1 MAAEPTGAR
10 VRQGLHRT
18 EDGLLVVAVLAMVV
32 LAALQ
37 IVMRNVL
44 GMGLLWIEPLLR
56 ALVLWIGLLGAVVA
70 SRDGQHIA
78 LDVLTRALP
87 PRWRRPLRG
96 AGCLFTTLV
105 CGALAWHGVRYVL
118 LEYDFA
124 GTAFADVPT
133 WAVVVIIPLALALI
147 GIRYA
152 LFALAFLRGREP
164 FGEPAP

>member
-1 MAAEPTGAR
+1 MAERPTTR
-10 VRQGLHRT
+10 LRRGLHRT
-18 EDGLLVVAVLAMVV
+18 EDGLLVTAVLVMVA

-37 IVMRNVL
+37 IVLRNVL
-44 GMGLLWIEPLLR
+44 GTGLFWIEPLLR

-70 SRDGQHIA
+70 SREGQHIA

-87 PRWRRPLRG
+87 PRWRRPLRS
-96 AGCLFTTLV
+96 AGCIFTTLV

-118 LEYDFA
+118 LEYEFA
-124 GTAFADVPT
+124 GTAFGAVPT
-133 WAVVVIIPLALALI
+133 WAVVAIIPLALGLI

-152 LFALAFLRGREP
+152 LFAVAFLRGREP

>member
-1 MAAEPTGAR
+1 M
-10 VRQGLHRT
+10 HRT
-18 EDGLLVVAVLAMVV
+18 EDGLLVTAVLVMVA

-37 IVMRNVL
+37 ILLRNVL
-44 GMGLLWIEPLLR
+44 GAGQLWIEPLLR

-96 AGCLFTTLV
+96 AGCLFTTVV
-105 CGALAWHGVRYVL
+105 CAALAWHGVRYVL

-124 GTAFADVPT
+124 GMAFGAVPT
-133 WAVVVIIPLALALI
+133 WAVVVIIPLALGLI

-152 LFALAFLRGREP
+152 LFGVAFLRGREP